1 MEQRRRSKLIRY
13 GAIPPL
19 GQSADPPPSE
29 FEGIE
34 VKLRSLSEKSELQRP
49 VDRAHDDEVSG
60 LLEDVR
66 VVINNYKVCP
76 QPSNPPLG

>member
-1 MEQRRRSKLIRY
+1 MVLSPLSDRVLI
-13 GAIPPL
+13 
-19 GQSADPPPSE
+19 PPSE

-49 VDRAHDDEVSG
+49 VGRAHDDEVSG

>member
-1 MEQRRRSKLIRY
+1 MVLSPLSDRVL
-13 GAIPPL
+13 IPP
-19 GQSADPPPSE
+19 SD

-66 VVINNYKVCP
+66 VVINDYKVCS